1 MPLSRQAFASLAD
14 VWLILRDAFEM
25 SVSPLQNRVKPPPVP
40 EMPTVT
46 RAFGVFF

>member
-25 SVSPLQNRVKPPPVP
+25 SVSPLQKRVKPPPVP

-46 RAFGVFF
+46 RALGFFF